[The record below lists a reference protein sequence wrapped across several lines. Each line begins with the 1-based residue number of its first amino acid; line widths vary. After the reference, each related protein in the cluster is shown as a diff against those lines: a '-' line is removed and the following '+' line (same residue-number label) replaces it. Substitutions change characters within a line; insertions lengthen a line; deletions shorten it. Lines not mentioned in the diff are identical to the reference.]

1 MGPVGDAEFVTNYE
15 TYMRY
20 DGRSKA
26 KTVQQL
32 IDKSKDL
39 ADTNTPVN
47 PARIKGYETNVK
59 SAGKFKSDEVQSIIY
74 EKMPALTNTVEQTMI
89 KNGVDALI
97 YPTMSC
103 VASVRHDAKDST
115 YKCDSD
121 DPYAASYLASSAHL
135 PEIRVPSGRDSQNM
149 PIGLSFTGAQD
160 SERILLGL
168 AAAYEKII
176 RTRTATFWSSTDL
189 KERSGFA
196 SPLEQTHFRYSH

>member
-59 SAGKFKSDEVQSIIY
+59 SAGKFKC
-74 EKMPALTNTVEQTMI
+74 P
-89 KNGVDALI
+89 
-97 YPTMSC
+97 
-103 VASVRHDAKDST
+103 
-115 YKCDSD
+115 
-121 DPYAASYLASSAHL
+121 
-135 PEIRVPSGRDSQNM
+135 
-149 PIGLSFTGAQD
+149 
-160 SERILLGL
+160 
-168 AAAYEKII
+168 
-176 RTRTATFWSSTDL
+176 
-189 KERSGFA
+189 
-196 SPLEQTHFRYSH
+196 

>member
-1 MGPVGDAEFVTNYE
+1 MGPVGDAEFVTDYE

-32 IDKSKDL
+32 IDKSKAL

-59 SAGKFKSDEVQSIIY
+59 SAGKFKSDEAQSIIY

-89 KNGVDALI
+89 KNDVDALV

-103 VASVRHDAKDST
+103 VASVRHDQGQ
-115 YKCDSD
+115 
-121 DPYAASYLASSAHL
+121 HL
-135 PEIRVPSGRDSQNM
+135 QVRQRRPIRRLLSG
-149 PIGLSFTGAQD
+149 
-160 SERILLGL
+160 
-168 AAAYEKII
+168 
-176 RTRTATFWSSTDL
+176 
-189 KERSGFA
+189 
-196 SPLEQTHFRYSH
+196 

>member
-32 IDKSKDL
+32 IDKSKAL
-39 ADTNTPVN
+39 ADTNAPVN
-47 PARIKGYETNVK
+47 PTRIKGYETNVK
-59 SAGKFKSDEVQSIIY
+59 SASKFKSDDVQSIIY

-97 YPTMSC
+97 YPTMRC

-115 YKCDSD
+115 YKCD
-121 DPYAASYLASSAHL
+121 
-135 PEIRVPSGRDSQNM
+135 E
-149 PIGLSFTGAQD
+149 TAQ
-160 SERILLGL
+160 
-168 AAAYEKII
+168 
-176 RTRTATFWSSTDL
+176 TRRRCQEA
-189 KERSGFA
+189 KGCA
-196 SPLEQTHFRYSH
+196 

>member
-89 KNGVDALI
+89 KNGVDAL
-97 YPTMSC
+97 
-103 VASVRHDAKDST
+103 
-115 YKCDSD
+115 
-121 DPYAASYLASSAHL
+121 HL
-135 PEIRVPSGRDSQNM
+135 PDHELCRQRP
-149 PIGLSFTGAQD
+149 P
-160 SERILLGL
+160 
-168 AAAYEKII
+168 
-176 RTRTATFWSSTDL
+176 
-189 KERSGFA
+189 
-196 SPLEQTHFRYSH
+196 